1 MPRGGKREGTPGKGY
16 SNRTD
21 LTSNYA
27 SGSAASGGMQAPP
40 QQQQRQFVPPMVG
53 ADEVPSLSD
62 PTMRPGEPVTA
73 GLSVG
78 AGPGAEALGPMPPAQ
93 GNPVRTA
100 VQALI
105 SISPNNPDLIR
116 LLNKIDSEGF

>member
-21 LTSNYA
+21 LTSSYA
-27 SGSAASGGMQAPP
+27 SGSAAAGGMQP
-40 QQQQRQFVPPMVG
+40 QPQQRQFMPPAVG

-73 GLSVG
+73 GLNVG
-78 AGPGAEALGPMPPAQ
+78 AGPGSEALSPMPA
-93 GNPVRTA
+93 GDANPVRTA